1 MTSRHSNDRPNS
13 QFRDRIHEVIFEAD
27 TPMGKAFDVALLVF
41 ILLSVLTVMIESVE
55 SIALR
60 YGPALRVIEWIFTA
74 VFTVEYALRIYSVD
88 RPARYAGSF
97 FGLVDLLS
105 ILPTF
110 MSLIFEG
117 AQSLLIIRG
126 LRLLRIFRVLKLAHF
141 VGEATVLARALSA
154 SRPKITVFLI
164 AVLNI
169 TAIAGALMYL
179 IEGEQAGF
187 TNIPLGM
194 YWAIVTVTTVGYGD
208 IAPVT
213 PIGQILAS
221 LLMVMGYGIIAVPT
235 GIVTSEIV
243 QAARDKEV
251 STQCCPVCS
260 AEGHDVDAVH
270 CKYCGGR
277 L

>member
-1 MTSRHSNDRPNS
+1 MTSRHSNDRPHS
-13 QFRDRIHEVIFEAD
+13 QVRDRIHEVVFEAD
-27 TPMGKAFDVALLVF
+27 TPMGKAFDVVLLIF
-41 ILLSVLTVMIESVE
+41 ILLSVLTVMLESVE

-60 YGPALRVIEWIFTA
+60 HGPALRVVEWMFTG

-97 FGLVDLLS
+97 FGIVDLLS

-169 TAIAGALMYL
+169 TAITGALMYL
-179 IEGEQAGF
+179 IEGEEAGF

-208 IAPVT
+208 IAPIT

-243 QAARDKEV
+243 QAAKDKAV

-260 AEGHDVDAVH
+260 AEGHDIDAVH

>member
-1 MTSRHSNDRPNS
+1 
-13 QFRDRIHEVIFEAD
+13 
-27 TPMGKAFDVALLVF
+27 MGKAFDVALLVF

-60 YGPALRVIEWIFTA
+60 YGTALRVIEWIFTA
-74 VFTVEYALRIYSVD
+74 VFTIEYALRIYSVD

-164 AVLNI
+164 AVLNV
-169 TAIAGALMYL
+169 TAITGALMYL
-179 IEGEQAGF
+179 IEGEEAGF

-213 PIGQILAS
+213 PIGQILAA

-243 QAARDKEV
+243 QAAKDKAV

>member
-1 MTSRHSNDRPNS
+1 MTSRHSDARPNS
-13 QFRDRIHEVIFEAD
+13 QLRDRLHEVIFEAD
-27 TPMGKAFDVALLVF
+27 TPAGKAFDVALLIF

-60 YGPALRVIEWIFTA
+60 YGSALRIIEWGFTGIFTI
-74 VFTVEYALRIYSVD
+74 EYALRLYSVD

-97 FGLVDLLS
+97 FGIVDLLS

-110 MSLIFEG
+110 LSLIFEG

-141 VGEATVLARALSA
+141 VGEATILARALSA

-169 TAIAGALMYL
+169 TAITGALMYL
-179 IEGEQAGF
+179 IEGEDAGF

-208 IAPVT
+208 IAPIT

-243 QAARDKEV
+243 QAAKDKPV
-251 STQCCPVCS
+251 STQCCPACS

-270 CKYCGGR
+270 CKYCGQR